1 MVKVLLQKPWFL
13 WYNSKN
19 RREVT
24 HMAYLIIVLA
34 AYLLGS
40 SSMAYCLSLIKKV
53 DIRKNGSG
61 NLGASNA
68 TVLFGWGAGVI
79 VAVHD
84 IGKAVLA
91 VLLAKLLFPELEYA
105 GAAAGVACVLGH
117 IFPFYLKFKGGKGLA
132 SFWGMML
139 ALNWKVA
146 LVMLA
151 LGLVITVVTD
161 YISLA
166 ALSICVTA
174 PVGIWLTTGG
184 IVVPLILCIATVVMI
199 FKHIEN
205 IHRILNHTEIG
216 LRSTAKGEKRMK

>member
-1 MVKVLLQKPWFL
+1 MGYFL
-13 WYNSKN
+13 CA
-19 RREVT
+19 V
-24 HMAYLIIVLA
+24 MG
-34 AYLLGS
+34 YLLGCS
-40 SSMAYCLSLIKKV
+40 NMAYWISRIKKV

-68 TVLFGWGAGVI
+68 TVLLGWGAGVI

-84 IGKAVLA
+84 IGKAILA
-91 VLLAKLLFPELEYA
+91 VLLAKMLLPDLEYV
-105 GAAAGVACVLGH
+105 GAVAGVACVLGH
-117 IFPFYLKFKGGKGLA
+117 IFPFYLKFRGGKGLA
-132 SFWGMML
+132 SFFGMIL

-146 LVMLA
+146 LGLLV

-166 ALSICVTA
+166 ALSISVTA

-184 IVVPLILCIATVVMI
+184 LAVPLILCIATVVMI

-205 IHRILNHTEIG
+205 IQRILNHTEIG
-216 LRSTAKGEKRMK
+216 LRSTAKGEKRIK

>member
-1 MVKVLLQKPWFL
+1 MNYTFA
-13 WYNSKN
+13 
-19 RREVT
+19 VT
-24 HMAYLIIVLA
+24 IG
-34 AYLLGS
+34 YLLGCS
-40 SSMAYCLSLIKKV
+40 NMAYWLSLIKKV
-53 DIRKNGSG
+53 DIRNNGSG

-68 TVLFGWGAGVI
+68 TVLLGWGAGVI
-79 VAVHD
+79 VAIHD

-91 VLLAKLLFPELEYA
+91 VVLAKLLFPELEYV

-132 SFWGMML
+132 SFWGMVL

-146 LVMLA
+146 LGLLV

-161 YISLA
+161 FISLA
-166 ALSICVTA
+166 ALSISITA

-184 IVVPLILCIATVVMI
+184 LVVPMILCVATVVMI

-205 IHRILNHTEIG
+205 IQRILNRTEIG
-216 LRSTAKGEKRMK
+216 LRSTAKGERRIK